1 MTNDVYIIAYDLY
14 KNDVIRNN
22 EPFCSNYA
30 FFKKFISDN
39 SEYLKTAKKILRI
52 KKINNIY
59 DK

>member
-1 MTNDVYIIAYDLY
+1 MTNGVYIIAYDLY

-30 FFKKFISDN
+30 FFKKIISDN

-52 KKINNIY
+52 KKN
-59 DK
+59 K